1 MAGSS
6 PSSPA
11 PQRRPGLA
19 PELLAEARRIQVR
32 ADRMVTDVMAG
43 GYSSVFRGSGIE
55 FDEVREFAEGDELR
69 SIDWNVTARV
79 GRPFVKKFVE
89 ERELTVLFLL
99 DVSAS
104 MAFGTAPQGRAP
116 RRSVSTTAAL
126 FVGCVA
132 FAAARNSDKAGLI
145 TFRETVARYV
155 PAKKGR
161 NHVLRLIR
169 EACEPPAPRGGS
181 ELATA
186 MDFAA
191 RVQRRRAIVFVVSDF
206 VFADG
211 IAGGASR
218 SAFADKLRLLSQRHD
233 VIAVRVRDPFAG
245 GIDRATGDVAALP
258 PVGLLHLADPETG
271 AVRSVDFG
279 SAKVR
284 HALQGHWREER
295 QALLDLCRRA
305 GVDLLDVPTEGSVAD
320 PLVRFFRMRE
330 RRGARR

>member
-1 MAGSS
+1 MV
-6 PSSPA
+6 
-11 PQRRPGLA
+11 RGLD

-69 SIDWNVTARV
+69 SVDWNVTARV

-104 MAFGTAPQGRAP
+104 MGFGTSPQGQA
-116 RRSVSTTAAL
+116 RRSVATTAAL

-132 FAAARNSDKAGLI
+132 FAAARNNDKAGLI
-145 TFRETVARYV
+145 TFHERIERYV

-161 NHVLRLIR
+161 KHVLRLIR
-169 EACEPPAPRGGS
+169 EALEPPVAGVRTD
-181 ELATA
+181 LAGA
-186 MDFAA
+186 LDYAG
-191 RVQRRRAIVFVVSDF
+191 RVQRRRAIVFVVGDF
-206 VFADG
+206 LGADCG
-211 IAGGASR
+211 RQLG
-218 SAFADKLRLLSQRHD
+218 LLAQRHE

-245 GIDRATGDVAALP
+245 GADPRGEVQELP
-258 PVGLLHLADPETG
+258 NVGLLHVADPETG
-271 AVRSVDFG
+271 HTALVDTASRRVRQAVQR
-279 SAKVR
+279 A
-284 HALQGHWREER
+284 WTEER
-295 QALLDLCRRA
+295 RAFLETCRRA
-305 GVDLLDVPTEGSVAD
+305 GVDLLDVPTAGSVAD

-330 RRGARR
+330 LRGARR

>member
-1 MAGSS
+1 MAR
-6 PSSPA
+6 A
-11 PQRRPGLA
+11 LD

-69 SIDWNVTARV
+69 SVDWNVTARV

-104 MAFGTAPQGRAP
+104 MRFGTSPPGRA
-116 RRSVSTTAAL
+116 RRTAGTTAAL

-132 FAAARNSDKAGLI
+132 FAAARNNDKAGLI
-145 TFRETVARYV
+145 TFSDRIERYV

-169 EACEPPAPRGGS
+169 EALVPPMVGARTGLEQALDYAG
-181 ELATA
+181 
-186 MDFAA
+186 

-206 VFADG
+206 LGADV
-211 IAGGASR
+211 AR
-218 SAFADKLRLLSQRHD
+218 KLRLLSQRHD
-233 VIAVRVRDPFAG
+233 VIAVRIRDPFAAG
-245 GIDRATGDVAALP
+245 LDRVAGDVGALP
-258 PVGLLHLADPETG
+258 NAGLLHLADPETG
-271 AVRSVDFG
+271 QTFLVDTASRSVRERVQ
-279 SAKVR
+279 AN
-284 HALQGHWREER
+284 WRLER
-295 QALLDLCRRA
+295 QRLLEACRST
-305 GVDLLDVPTEGSVAD
+305 GVDLLDVPTEGSVAE

-330 RRGARR
+330 LRGAKR

>member
-1 MAGSS
+1 MASVID
-6 PSSPA
+6 
-11 PQRRPGLA
+11 

-69 SIDWNVTARV
+69 SVDWNVTART

-104 MAFGTAPQGRAP
+104 MAFGSAPPGSN
-116 RRSVSTTAAL
+116 RRSVATTAAL

-132 FAAARNSDKAGLI
+132 FAAARNNDKAGLI
-145 TFRETVARYV
+145 QFTDRIERYV

-169 EACEPPAPRGGS
+169 EACAPPVPRSRSDLLQALDYAG
-181 ELATA
+181 
-186 MDFAA
+186 

-206 VFADG
+206 L
-211 IAGGASR
+211 
-218 SAFADKLRLLSQRHD
+218 SAEVGNKLRLLSQRHD
-233 VIAVRVRDPFAG
+233 VIAVRVRDPFAAG
-245 GIDRATGDVAALP
+245 LAPDGAVGRLP
-258 PVGLLHLADPETG
+258 DVGLLHLADPETG
-271 AVRSVDFG
+271 RTVVVDTASARVRNE
-279 SAKVR
+279 
-284 HALQGHWREER
+284 LQQRWQRER
-295 QALLDLCRRA
+295 QQLLDTCRRA
-305 GVDLLDVPTEGSVAD
+305 KVDLLDVPTSGSVAE

-330 RRGARR
+330 LRGAKR

>member
-1 MAGSS
+1 MAS
-6 PSSPA
+6 A
-11 PQRRPGLA
+11 ID

-69 SIDWNVTARV
+69 SVDWNVTART

-104 MAFGTAPQGRAP
+104 MAFGTQPEGP
-116 RRSVSTTAAL
+116 RRTVATTAAL

-132 FAAARNSDKAGLI
+132 FAAARNNDKAGLI
-145 TFRETVARYV
+145 TFTDRIERYV

-169 EACEPPAPRGGS
+169 EACQPPVAAARTD
-181 ELATA
+181 LAQA
-186 MDFAA
+186 LDYAG

-206 VFADG
+206 FGDEC
-211 IAGGASR
+211 SQ
-218 SAFADKLRLLSQRHD
+218 KLRLLSQRHD
-233 VIAVRVRDPFAG
+233 VIAVRIRDPFAAG
-245 GIDRATGDVAALP
+245 LDRAGGDVAQLP
-258 PVGLLHLADPETG
+258 SVGLLHLADPETG
-271 AVRSVDFG
+271 RTLVVDTASARVR
-279 SAKVR
+279 AE
-284 HALQGHWREER
+284 LQRRWQAER
-295 QALLDLCRRA
+295 QQLLETCRRA
-305 GVDLLDVPTEGSVAD
+305 KVDLLDVPTTGSVAD

-330 RRGARR
+330 LRGAKR